1 MSNAK
6 NILTAK
12 KIFDSNK
19 NSPDYFNWKGNTT
32 GNVGKIVKKELNKR
46 NKKSK
51 KPKTVV
57 DKVAKT
63 IGYTLYLLKEKTRLL
78 SKHLITLGLISGTL
92 LLGASILLSAKDGM
106 DYGDG
111 YDGSGRSSGRTSES
125 MRHKLKNTESLR
137 LEAYWDSLGKKWT
150 IGYGHTGTVDGVVI
164 HPGMKITK
172 EKAEQLFDNDLARF
186 ENYVNR
192 VVKVPI
198 SQNMFDAMVSYSY
211 NTGHLGPKFLSK
223 LNAGDYRGAQAE
235 LETSD
240 KSEGLQKRR
249 AEERALF
256 GKDITADN
264 KLREPMS
271 SPNIVATG
279 RKIGGYQLETDK
291 VKLTDKQVEYLK
303 SLGGSGIV
311 TSGVRDYK
319 KGQRYE
325 LSHASGNKLDF
336 AMRGLTKEGIIQKV
350 VPIMRHPATVHVA
363 FEGLGRNHQDSISM
377 SQEIEATIKERY
389 PDIASRIN
397 SGDLKIYHWGWTY
410 SHAPHIDVLINPR
423 KIGTTSYNTGNTK
436 TAMNN
441 VKSPTKTNSSS
452 NSKVANKP
460 NIKKSNNRV
469 AYNPNDKAIY
479 NSGVNPLNVL
489 KNSTKSNTSQ
499 VV

>member
-6 NILTAK
+6 NILKAK
-12 KIFDSNK
+12 KIFDGKK

-46 NKKSK
+46 NKQSK

-57 DKVAKT
+57 DKIAKT
-63 IGYTLYLLKEKTRLL
+63 IGYTAYLLKEKTKLL
-78 SKHLITLGLISGTL
+78 SKHLVTLGLITGSL
-92 LLGASILLSAKDGM
+92 LLGVSILLSAKDGM
-106 DYGDG
+106 DYGDN

-125 MRHKLKNTESLR
+125 MRRKLKNTESLR

-150 IGYGHTGTVDGVVI
+150 IGYGHTGTVDGVPVQ
-164 HPGMKITK
+164 PGMKITK
-172 EKAEQLFDNDLARF
+172 EKAEHLFDNDLARF

-198 SQNMFDAMVSYSY
+198 SQNMFDAMVSYTY

-240 KSEGLQKRR
+240 KSEGLQRRR
-249 AEERALF
+249 AEERVLF

-271 SPNIVATG
+271 SPDIVATG

-291 VKLTDKQVEYLK
+291 VKLTGKQVEYLK
-303 SLGGSGIV
+303 TLGGTGIV

-336 AMRGLTKEGIIQKV
+336 AMRGLNKEAIIQRV
-350 VPIMRHPATVHVA
+350 IPIMRHPATVHVA
-363 FEGLGRNHQDSISM
+363 FEGLGRNHQDSISI
-377 SQEIEATIKERY
+377 SQEIERTIKERY

-397 SGDLKIYHWGWTY
+397 SGDLKVYHWGWTY

-423 KIGTTSYNTGNTK
+423 KINTTSYDTTNTK

-441 VKSPTKTNSSS
+441 VKPTTKSS
-452 NSKVANKP
+452 NLASNKVANKP
-460 NIKKSNNRV
+460 DIKKSNNRI
-469 AYNPNDKAIY
+469 AYNPNDKTIY

-489 KNSTKSNTSQ
+489 KNTNKNNTTQ

>member
-6 NILTAK
+6 NMIRAK
-12 KIFDSNK
+12 KIFDGKK

-32 GNVGKIVKKELNKR
+32 GNIGKIVKKELTKR
-46 NKKSK
+46 VKQGK

-63 IGYTLYLLKEKTRLL
+63 IGYTLYLLKEKTKLL
-78 SKHLITLGLISGTL
+78 TKHLATLGLISGSL

-106 DYGDG
+106 DYGED
-111 YDGSGRSSGRTSES
+111 YDGSGRSTGRTSES
-125 MRHKLKNTESLR
+125 MRRKLKNTESLR

-150 IGYGHTGTVDGVVI
+150 IGYGHTGTVDGVPV

-192 VVKVPI
+192 VVKVPV
-198 SQNMFDAMVSYSY
+198 SQNMFDAMISYAY
-211 NTGHLGPKFLSK
+211 NTGHLGPKFLAK

-240 KSEGLQKRR
+240 PYEGIQKRR

-264 KLREPMS
+264 KLREPVS
-271 SPNIVATG
+271 TPNIVATG

-303 SLGGSGIV
+303 SLGGTGIV
-311 TSGVRDYK
+311 TSGVRAYK
-319 KGQRYE
+319 EGQRYE

-336 AMRGLTKEGIIQKV
+336 AMRGLNKEGIIQKV

-363 FEGLGRNHQDSISM
+363 FEGLGRSHQDSIAM
-377 SQEIEATIKERY
+377 SQEIEATIKQRY

-423 KIGTTSYNTGNTK
+423 KIGITSYNTGNTK
-436 TAMNN
+436 TAINN
-441 VKSPTKTNSSS
+441 IKTPSKGTNLGT
-452 NSKVANKP
+452 NKVAGKP
-460 NIKKSNNRV
+460 VNTKSNNAL

-479 NSGVNPLNVL
+479 NNGLNPLNVL
-489 KNSTKSNTSQ
+489 KNTNKNNTLQ